1 MLSNDITTPRVNILL
16 VDDEPLVRRSLSEF
30 LTLEGYTV
38 TVATSGKEA
47 LEMLA
52 GFTPDIVITDI
63 KMPGMDGIE
72 LLRCIKK
79 EHQDLP
85 VILITGY
92 GSINSAVDAMKEGA
106 YDYITKPIV
115 DNEIKIVLERLAK
128 QRRLAEEN
136 LMLKEHLEAVERER
150 FLGIV
155 GKDLAMQ
162 KIYSLIEAV
171 AKTRATVLISGE
183 SGTGKHLIAHAIH
196 DCDPVERQK
205 PFVEVSC
212 GALTETLLESELFG
226 HVKGAFTGAIKDKP
240 GRFEL
245 ADGGT
250 IFLDEIDAFS
260 PALQVKLLRV
270 LQEGE
275 LERVGDSKTIKVD
288 VRIIAATNHNLEE
301 LIEQKK
307 FRKDL
312 YYRLKIIDIEVPPL
326 RKRKGDIPLLVNDL
340 IEKHSKHLCKKVA
353 GVSEDFLSRLM
364 EYDWPG
370 NVRELENVI
379 ERAIILSQCNALT
392 LESLPDFLR
401 NLRQPP
407 AELAEAG
414 LSSLNGNGRR
424 LKDALQNPER
434 DIIVKTLDSVGWN
447 RNKAATALGINRT
460 TLYKKMVKY
469 QLMVRA
475 GARKAAGD

>member
-1 MLSNDITTPRVNILL
+1 MHNMPTNNHIHILL

-30 LTLEGYTV
+30 LTLEGYSVST
-38 TVATSGKEA
+38 ATNGKEA
-47 LEMLA
+47 LQSLQTYA
-52 GFTPDIVITDI
+52 PDIVITDI
-63 KMPGMDGIE
+63 KMPEMDGIE
-72 LLRCIKK
+72 FLRNVKK
-79 EHQDLP
+79 QYPEMP

-128 QRRLAEEN
+128 QNKLIEEN
-136 LMLKEHLEAVERER
+136 TKLRERLSNIERER
-150 FLGIV
+150 FIGIV
-155 GKDLAMQ
+155 GKDPKMQ

-171 AKTRATVLISGE
+171 ARTRATVLISGE

-196 DCDPVERQK
+196 DFDPEEKKK
-205 PFVEVSC
+205 PFIEVSC

-260 PALQVKLLRV
+260 PNLQVKLLRI

-275 LERVGDSKTIKVD
+275 LERVGDSRTIKVD
-288 VRIIAATNHNLEE
+288 VRVVAATNHNLEE

-326 RKRKGDIPLLVNDL
+326 RQRKGDIPLLVNDL
-340 IEKHSKHLCKKVA
+340 IEKHSKHLCKKVEA
-353 GVSEDFLSRLM
+353 VSQEFLDRLM

-379 ERAIILSQCNALT
+379 ERAIILAQCNELKI
-392 LESLPDFLR
+392 EHLPDFLR
-401 NLRQPP
+401 QMQKPLEVVGVG
-407 AELAEAG
+407 AAA
-414 LSSLNGNGRR
+414 GNGHTLT
-424 LKDALQNPER
+424 LKDALRNPER
-434 DIIVKTLDSVGWN
+434 EIIVKTLDSVGWN
-447 RNKAATALGINRT
+447 RNDAAKALGINRT
-460 TLYKKMVKY
+460 TLYKKMVRYELIKPTN
-469 QLMVRA
+469 
-475 GARKAAGD
+475 GRKATGD